1 MTKRISKKIYNCV
14 KLESKKY
21 KERKSPPYHA
31 RDCPNKI
38 KTGNDGKLWISL
50 SSITGIFSWK
60 PYSKELIQK
69 KENKIKEL
77 TILSKERKKKLLEIR
92 KKGTKK
98 RTRSKSKK

>member
-1 MTKRISKKIYNCV
+1 M

-31 RDCPNKI
+31 KECPNKI

-50 SSITGIFSWK
+50 CSITGIFTWK

-69 KENKIKEL
+69 KENKIKKL
-77 TILSKERKKKLLEIR
+77 TMITKERKKKSIELR

-98 RTRSKSKK
+98 RTRSKSKKSKK